1 MNKVNI
7 KIFKRKFELPV
18 SYEYYDSEEIEE
30 YQKIALESFLKHQ
43 EILENIPNDLINYL
57 KKDNPSKFKDK
68 KIVNIFKY
76 IMPDKL
82 YVGRNNKKR
91 VVTLLCDYKFD
102 LEHGIALMFEN
113 EKLVKIATQDII
125 L

>member
-82 YVGRNNKKR
+82 YVE
-91 VVTLLCDYKFD
+91 L
-102 LEHGIALMFEN
+102 
-113 EKLVKIATQDII
+113 
-125 L
+125 